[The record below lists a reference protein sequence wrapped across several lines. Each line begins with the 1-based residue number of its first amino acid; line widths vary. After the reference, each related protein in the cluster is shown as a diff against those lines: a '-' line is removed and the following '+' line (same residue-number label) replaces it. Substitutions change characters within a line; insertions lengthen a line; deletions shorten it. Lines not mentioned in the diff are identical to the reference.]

1 MGIDGTQYITIRGSK
16 SILDEIENSKLKLE
30 NVSELISQI
39 ANAFFGDENVEVRC
53 RDERFLV
60 FRTYF
65 RNRPIKEYMLEILK
79 KYPTCWIKYEY
90 STEDGYYGLWTGRT
104 NRGSNEPV
112 ITDIEWNELSW
123 DEIGNLED
131 FSVSLPD
138 SYEDSQSTADDGED
152 EAVIPV

>member
-1 MGIDGTQYITIRGSK
+1 
-16 SILDEIENSKLKLE
+16 
-30 NVSELISQI
+30 
-39 ANAFFGDENVEVRC
+39 
-53 RDERFLV
+53 
-60 FRTYF
+60 
-65 RNRPIKEYMLEILK
+65 MLEILK

-131 FSVSLPD
+131 FSVSPPD
-138 SYEDSQSTADDGED
+138 SYEDSQSTADDGDD